1 MSIKIGVLS
10 LQGAFKEHIKRL
22 KECGV
27 SVEEVKF
34 TEQLKDIDGL
44 IIPGG
49 ESSTINKLLGK
60 YKFKES
66 LDKFYNDKK
75 PIFGTCAGL
84 ILLAKNIK
92 GEGRGLGYID
102 IDVQRNAYGR
112 QIESFEELLDIHLDN
127 NRNGG
132 KFKSIFI
139 RAPKILNVGER
150 VRILGKFKEDIVL
163 VRDNNVMASTFHPE
177 LTGDLRIHKYFINM
191 IKNIKGDS

>member
-1 MSIKIGVLS
+1 
-10 LQGAFKEHIKRL
+10 
-22 KECGV
+22 
-27 SVEEVKF
+27 
-34 TEQLKDIDGL
+34 
-44 IIPGG
+44 
-49 ESSTINKLLGK
+49 LGK

-66 LDKFYNDKK
+66 LDKFYNNKK

-84 ILLAKNIK
+84 ILLAKNIE

-127 NRNGG
+127 NQNGD

-191 IKNIKGDS
+191 IKDIKGDS